1 MCGLQIF
8 DDLQQQIDDTIN
20 SFNYTSDSF
29 LDNATQT
36 ALNDFTSASVDSINI
51 TGNRMLLT
59 HTHMHAH
66 THTHTHARTHTHMH
80 ARTHYTH
87 THMHAHTHTHTNVYT
102 IHTELNVS
110 MFIDYRASVCI
121 KSGFTFSLFL

>member
-1 MCGLQIF
+1 MCVCVCGLQIF

-66 THTHTHARTHTHMH
+66 THTHTH
-80 ARTHYTH
+80 
-87 THMHAHTHTHTNVYT
+87 THMHAHTHTHTCTHART

-110 MFIDYRASVCI
+110 MFIDYHASVCI